1 MCEGNLEERESNA
14 DWQVVMPNIPAAA
27 DVAACAVRMVEEW
40 KTKEQRRGKRRTE
53 KSKRHQKKGKIK

>member
-27 DVAACAVRMVEEW
+27 GAAACAVRMVEEW
-40 KTKEQRRGKRRTE
+40 KTKRATSWKE
-53 KSKRHQKKGKIK
+53 KNREKQETSKER